1 MEAKLIQIANDV
13 IAGMFDSCR
22 GAEDSA
28 GHAGYLENCLLSQ
41 TTYELHREGYCVPF
55 ENYPVDI
62 FQYISTKEWEDLEEE
77 EEDQIFSY
85 LKDVWPDQWRDAMS

>member
-1 MEAKLIQIANDV
+1 M
-13 IAGMFDSCR
+13 
-22 GAEDSA
+22 
-28 GHAGYLENCLLSQ
+28 
-41 TTYELHREGYCVPF
+41 PF